1 MIKFFRNIRKKLA
14 TENKFLAYSRYAIGE
29 IILVMIGILLALQV
43 NNWNEQRKTRLE
55 EIKILKDFQESLQTD
70 IIGLNRATKANTRA
84 KNSMNFLLDYM
95 EKDLPYN
102 DSLKYHFGNTTFNW
116 LYGISNSV
124 FDALKSKGL
133 NLISNDSLKQSI
145 IDIYTWSN
153 GTFEDDQKRYRDI
166 IINASRNIYNTRFD
180 QFWFDNY
187 ETWKGGNSFDAG
199 DFTINDIV
207 SEMVPNDFEKL
218 KKDNEYIYFLKSQ
231 RNQYNWLIESQC
243 NGLLNSLSKLKKEI
257 GTELIRLENQ

>member
-1 MIKFFRNIRKKLA
+1 MIKRFRNIRQKLVNEGK
-14 TENKFLAYSRYAIGE
+14 TVNYLKYAIGE

-43 NNWNEQRKTRLE
+43 NNWNEQRKSKLE
-55 EIKILKDFQESLQTD
+55 EIKILKDFQESLQID
-70 IIGLNRATKANTRA
+70 IIGLNRATNANTRA

-102 DSLKYHFGNTTFNW
+102 DSLKYHFGNTTFHW

-124 FDALKSKGL
+124 VDALKSKGL
-133 NLISNDSLKQSI
+133 NLISNDSLKQRI
-145 IDIYTWSN
+145 INIYTWSN
-153 GTFEDDQKRYRDI
+153 STFQDDQIRYRNI

-180 QFWFDNY
+180 EFWFSNY
-187 ETWKGGNSFDAG
+187 ETWKGGNSVENN

-207 SEMVPNDFEKL
+207 LEMVPNDFEKL

-231 RNQYNWLIESQC
+231 RNQYNWLIENQC
-243 NGLLNSLSKLKKEI
+243 NGLLKSLRKLKNEI
-257 GTELIRLENQ
+257 GIELKRLKNQ